1 MSSRFDTSIRS
12 LTLFLLLLA
21 GGGVCADN
29 AHTVAPSSA
38 FKDFDNDE
46 DPISFVQ
53 TVNRSMAKDEDKLDD
68 RRIKTLYRV
77 NRDVVRAAREE
88 DFKNVLA
95 EVFATAPVKC
105 LPYFTDT
112 FAKEV
117 FARSARKYGP
127 KEESFVEFACAAL
140 MRVSQRC
147 RRADN
152 LPAFRSVF
160 AVIMFLKASEGK
172 PDDLRESFMIY
183 IHSGLHEIARDEW
196 LPAVFGDN
204 GDAPT
209 YRPMM
214 EAGYRQEPPDHR
226 IQVGAADPP
235 ELLNLHVHSDHAV
248 EHDAWDVQS
257 PRPVEPWRVQ
267 PGGET
272 LGAGIWRVPRA
283 GDSGT
288 KRGHKPH
295 NDDPSC
301 PCPYMGQTL

>member
-1 MSSRFDTSIRS
+1 MSSRFDTSLRS

-21 GGGVCADN
+21 GGGVCAAD
-29 AHTVAPSSA
+29 ARTVAPSSA
-38 FKDFDNDE
+38 FKDLDDGE

-77 NRDVVRAAREE
+77 NRDVVRGASE
-88 DFKNVLA
+88 DDCKAVLA

-117 FARSARKYGP
+117 FARSVKNYGP
-127 KEESFVEFACAAL
+127 KNEAFVEFASAAL
-140 MRVSQRC
+140 MKISQRC

-172 PDDLRESFMIY
+172 PEDLREFFMIY

-204 GDAPT
+204 GDTPT

-257 PRPVEPWRVQ
+257 PKPVEPWRVQ

-272 LGAGIWRVPRA
+272 MGAGLWRTPR
-283 GDSGT
+283 SRPPQ
-288 KRGHKPH
+288 KEPY
-295 NDDPSC
+295 DPC
-301 PCPYMGQTL
+301 RPCPYMGQTL